1 MKNIR
6 VIALLSLL
14 MGPLAACAET
24 PTIYESK
31 PIEAWVVDADT
42 GQPVEGAVV
51 LARWEMSLRGQRLQG
66 DDYTPKIVETQTDST
81 GRFYFPGW
89 GPEPICCGFMDEFD
103 PQIFIF
109 KPGYSGIVMSD
120 GHSAVVDDPRV
131 RNPYWNGRKFQLKPY
146 KGNFAGDEGGRDF
159 EDFRRFSDVF
169 EYGFLIQKP
178 RAPCGWAEVPRFMKA
193 LFQQLSAFKEHGYHD
208 RDSIIKVLIARDDE
222 LVKDDHCTSPVKFFK
237 GLEP

>member
-131 RNPYWNGRKFQLKPY
+131 RNPYWNGQKFQLKSF
-146 KGNFAGDEGGRDF
+146 KGNYQDDEGNRDY
-159 EDFRRFSDVF
+159 DSFRRFSNIGNF
-169 EYGFLIQKP
+169 GFLIQTQD
-178 RAPCGWAEVPRFMKA
+178 RCGWSKAPIFMRA
-193 LFQQLSAFKEHGYHD
+193 LLKQQTLFEQHGYRPHISIVWDLISHD
-208 RDSIIKVLIARDDE
+208 SE
-222 LVKDDHCTSPVKFFK
+222 YTQNYHCISPKGFFE
-237 GLEP
+237 GLEQ